1 MQSTSQLY
9 KTILAG
15 THAKEWR
22 VKIDNTIYGKSS
34 IVSVRRNSFLYGE
47 NLIGGACSGSMELV
61 LLGVASDDVPEMA
74 RIELSVRLVSDLG
87 TSEFLPMGTYWIN
100 RRKDDQKDGTLAL
113 ECVDG
118 MMFGEQ
124 DFYPVGSE
132 ITGWTNKTMRE
143 VAQMCATKMG
153 IPLENA
159 TQFHDAEPYI
169 LTAPPIGYSVR
180 QVLAGIA
187 AAHGGNIIVT
197 KENKLRLVPFVP
209 TDSGVDLEQNV
220 ASMETGKQYASFGN
234 VIFNF
239 ESTDGGTLSVR
250 YPTTEAFGATM
261 EAPLLAVT
269 DSGYALEIAQN
280 VLSSLGSYQYAPY
293 KAKDALLDPAME
305 MGDGLTVNGL
315 YSVIAEADEIC
326 DELYSASIGAESYEE
341 TKSEFIFKPSAE
353 RTIERKIA
361 QSSASLKIDIDGIK
375 AMVSGLAAPWEAGHS
390 YSVGDIVEN
399 DGKFYRCTVANSD
412 STFNPS
418 KWTEIDSGV
427 VESILQL
434 AIGKMTLSVSG
445 DGSGSS
451 IVLTSGSVRI
461 TSAATY
467 FDTNEAHFSGSL
479 SANKISAGSIDAEVV
494 SVKTAFAVQML
505 VNNVWTTVGYVGAAT
520 GIDASGNTTR
530 GAVLKSVDGDSY
542 VIATNAGVRMQQ
554 GDTGLWIADNAISY
568 RINGGAVTPLGYAVF
583 S

>member
-9 KTILAG
+9 KAILAG

-22 VKIDNTIYGKSS
+22 VKIGNTTYYKQNIVSIRRSS
-34 IVSVRRNSFLYGE
+34 ILYGE
-47 NLIGGACSGSMELV
+47 RLIGGACSGSLNLTLWNV
-61 LLGVASDDVPEMA
+61 DSSSVQEMA
-74 RIELSVRLVSDLG
+74 RVEVSVRVI
-87 TSEFLPMGTYWIN
+87 SELYESEWLQKGAYWVN
-100 RRKDDQKDGTLAL
+100 YRKYDEDADKLTL

-124 DFYPVGSE
+124 DFYPAGSE
-132 ITGWTNKTMRE
+132 ITDWTDKTMRE

-153 IPLENA
+153 IPLEDD
-159 TQFHDAEPYI
+159 TQFQNAAPYI

-197 KENKLRLVPFVP
+197 AENELRLAPFVP
-209 TDSGVDLEQNV
+209 VDSEIDLGQSV
-220 ASMETGKQYASFGN
+220 ASFSTGKQYATFGN
-234 VIFNF
+234 VVFNF
-239 ESTDGGTLSVR
+239 DSASGEKLSVR
-250 YPTTEAFGATM
+250 YPTTEASGATM
-261 EAPLLAVT
+261 EAPLFAVT
-269 DSGYALEIAQN
+269 DSGYATTIAQN
-280 VLSSLGSYQYAPY
+280 VLSALGSYQYAPY
-293 KAKDALLDPAME
+293 KAKDALIDPAME
-305 MGDGLTVNGL
+305 LGDGLTVNDL

-361 QSSASLKIDIDGIK
+361 QSSASLRVDIDGIK
-375 AMVSGLAAPWEAGHS
+375 AMVSGLAAPWQARHS
-390 YSVGDIVEN
+390 YSVGDIVEH
-399 DGKFYRCTVANSD
+399 DGKFYRCIVANSD

-427 VESILQL
+427 IESILQL

-554 GDTGLWIADNAISY
+554 GDTGLWIADDAISY
-568 RINGGAVTPLGYAVF
+568 RIDGGAVTPLGYAVF